1 MLTGTGMT
9 TQSHIS
15 IKRLLTAA
23 AVTFVFTQNSHA
35 ATFLIPDGDVVAL
48 QDALDES
55 ATNGESD
62 VIDLQGGVFTL
73 NSPASGTQSG
83 LVLVAEPITETG
95 MRLNTEIING
105 TIERSLKAL
114 TTQLATVPRL
124 EARQALRLF
133 FLRSL
138 MMIHVTVV

>member
-105 TIERSLKAL
+105 TIERSLDADTPDFRLIEVQAPAGVASKSFDSIVFL
-114 TTQLATVPRL
+114 T
-124 EARQALRLF
+124 
-133 FLRSL
+133 
-138 MMIHVTVV
+138 IC